1 MPCIS
6 ALDAFP
12 EIGRSPLG
20 GSLVFLVK
28 DRDASV
34 MKGDS
39 SGIIAE
45 SSNRIMLR
53 MQTEEDTFLFSDRR
67 KDVKKMK
74 KATITRS
81 RGTMT
86 ALRLML
92 FLAVGSAI
100 AVFVSGCATAA
111 GAGYAVG
118 SGIDRN
124 RQQDAAINQAQ
135 QDANTTIIN
144 IRNSNGSVTPVRLV
158 RQGNIWIGPR
168 GEQYLNLPT
177 EEQLR
182 PVYGM

>member
-1 MPCIS
+1 
-6 ALDAFP
+6 
-12 EIGRSPLG
+12 
-20 GSLVFLVK
+20 
-28 DRDASV
+28 
-34 MKGDS
+34 
-39 SGIIAE
+39 
-45 SSNRIMLR
+45 
-53 MQTEEDTFLFSDRR
+53 
-67 KDVKKMK
+67 MK

-100 AVFVSGCATAA
+100 AVFVSGCATAAGKGTAIGGGTGAVLGGLLGGIVGHQSGHTGAGVAIGSVVGGATGA